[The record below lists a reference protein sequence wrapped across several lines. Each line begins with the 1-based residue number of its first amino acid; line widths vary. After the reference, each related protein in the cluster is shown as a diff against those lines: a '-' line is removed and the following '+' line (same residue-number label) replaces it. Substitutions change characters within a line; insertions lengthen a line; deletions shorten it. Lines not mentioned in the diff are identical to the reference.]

1 MWRNIVSWAVLFF
14 LFVPLVQS
22 GSQLIQARLLGL
34 GGSIWPNYAMIRN
47 VCVVDPSAATEEKA
61 VVSDADMA
69 ALDELGLGDDNAKA
83 AEAAPTGPTETQIEL
98 AKLATSLTWAQSTY
112 CGIERRLSWITI
124 SAIDYIPMTMVVL
137 LLVAGTV
144 STTRRYHIALRNPE
158 NSKEEKFA
166 EYSQILA
173 NTIVLVSAAFMYP
186 LQKGVE
192 AQIQVLWIFGMALL
206 AGLNFYN
213 LRNPVFREGEGRQN
227 TKLSNALL
235 CIPLYCWMAIVCGLY
250 FFVLEHHPAGL
261 AIYLQKLTAHATLY
275 IQIGLYVWTG
285 ILLRDTSLGRR
296 FFDLL
301 KPWKLPSEL
310 LAVIIVVV
318 AALPTAYSGASGI
331 VVLAL
336 GATVFTELR
345 RAGATQ
351 ERALA
356 ATAMSGSL
364 GVVLPP
370 CLLVVIVASL
380 NLDVTTDELFYW
392 GWRVFAVSSTL
403 FLIVSWFT
411 RTESWKIKPESGAFG
426 KSWQAFKPF
435 GIYMLVSVAIV
446 LAIVLGLGTHFD
458 EHTAP
463 YILPIAMLALLSIDY
478 KISKREHAVAG
489 SVHTQEE
496 VKLSRTSY
504 DAGSHLG
511 ALLLLMGLSACM
523 GGVFERSEVINL
535 FPTHLGSPISAMI
548 ILTVALVIIGML
560 MDPYGAVILV
570 SVTLYPIAKANG
582 IHPLNFWMTA
592 LVSFEL
598 GYLTPPVALNHLLT
612 KHVVREQLVEDPSLE
627 GKGFFARHEHIIIPI
642 IVLSLTLLV
651 TAFGPILYSY
661 YSA

>member
-1 MWRNIVSWAVLFF
+1 MWRKIVSWSVLFF
-14 LFVPLVQS
+14 LFVPLIQS
-22 GSQLIQARLLGL
+22 GAQLVQARLLGL
-34 GGSIWPNYAMIRN
+34 GGSIWPEYAMIRN
-47 VCVVDPSAATEEKA
+47 VCMAGLATAGDQRAEVSESDSELLEELDMGSAVKPSSSA
-61 VVSDADMA
+61 
-69 ALDELGLGDDNAKA
+69 
-83 AEAAPTGPTETQIEL
+83 GPTETQLEL
-98 AKLATSLTWAQSTY
+98 AKLAANLTWTQATY

-124 SAIDYIPMTMVVL
+124 FATDYIPMTMVVL

-158 NSKEEKFA
+158 NFREEFVT
-166 EYSQILA
+166 ELSQIAA
-173 NTIVLVSAAFMYP
+173 NLIVLVSAAYMLP

-192 AQIQVLWIFGMALL
+192 AQIQVLWISGL
-206 AGLNFYN
+206 AFLSFLNLYN
-213 LRNPVFREGEGRQN
+213 LRHPVFAPGKEAVEKKGN
-227 TKLSNALL
+227 LAHILL
-235 CIPLYCWMAIVCGLY
+235 CIPLYCWMAFVCGLY

-285 ILLRDTSLGRR
+285 ILLRDTSLGHR

-301 KPWKLPSEL
+301 NPWKLPSEL
-310 LAVIIVVV
+310 MAVIIVVV

-336 GATVFTELR
+336 GATIFTELR

-380 NLDVTTDELFYW
+380 NLDVTTDELFHW

-403 FLIVSWFT
+403 FLLVSWFT
-411 RTESWKIKPESGAFG
+411 RKESWKIRPATDA
-426 KSWQAFKPF
+426 WQQTWKAFKPF
-435 GIYMLVSVAIV
+435 SIYMLVSVSIV
-446 LAIVLGLGTHFD
+446 LIIVLGLGTHFD

-463 YILPIAMLALLSIDY
+463 YILPLAMLALLSIDY
-478 KISKREHAVAG
+478 KLSKSSHPITEPAREA
-489 SVHTQEE
+489 

-535 FPTHLGSPISAMI
+535 FPTQLGSPISAMVV
-548 ILTVALVIIGML
+548 LTIALVIIGML

-612 KHVVREQLVEDPSLE
+612 KHVVRELLVKDTTLE
-627 GKGFFARHEHIIIPI
+627 GKGFLGRHEHIVIPI
-642 IVLSLTLLV
+642 VVLFLTLLV
-651 TAFGPILYSY
+651 TAFGPILFG
-661 YSA
+661 